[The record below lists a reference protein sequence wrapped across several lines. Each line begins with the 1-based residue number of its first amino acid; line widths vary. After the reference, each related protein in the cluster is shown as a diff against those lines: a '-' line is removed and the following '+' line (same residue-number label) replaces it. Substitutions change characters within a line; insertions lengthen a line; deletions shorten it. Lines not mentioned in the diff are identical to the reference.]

1 MALPGIE
8 NRHGTDQ
15 RAETTE
21 QRSIESTNYRAD
33 VMMTKRE
40 IAHILSEI
48 AFYLRLKQDN
58 PYKSLAYERAARALL
73 TALHEPHQLLTGD
86 TLTDIPGI
94 GRGTAAVIR
103 ELLVTGASKLH
114 ETVKGS
120 FPSSLVELG
129 DVPGLRPKQIRRL
142 FEEAGIRSLAD
153 LKAACRK
160 NQLLDLKGI
169 GPKVQAKILAALGE
183 FQRGQGYR
191 LYANVLAEAS
201 KLEKDLKTLGGV
213 ERVRIA
219 GAFRRK
225 MEVINAFHF
234 VITWPKGRKSAEFI
248 TGLKAIPNVGDVAS
262 AESTLVTATS
272 PTGLP
277 IRLTLAASTDQD
289 FQLLQ
294 ATGSEEHLEQLLL
307 RFAAQGLD
315 TWDKVRARVQ
325 KQSEPGIYA
334 AAGLPFIPPELR
346 EGRGEL
352 EVNTTKEPP
361 QLIEPSQIEGF
372 FHFHTDYSDGAATVE
387 EMVAAARHRGYRYIG
402 ISDHSQSAFYAN
414 GLKEARIRQQWAEIE
429 TVQEKY
435 PDIHIFKGIEAD
447 ILPDGTMDYADAL
460 LSQFDFVIAS
470 VHSRFNLSEADQ
482 TRRVCRAL
490 SNPYVTMFG
499 HPTGRLLLSRSGY
512 RLDMRQVMGTAK
524 EYGKVLEIN
533 GSRHRLDLDWR
544 DVRLAKAQGIKF
556 SINPDAHA
564 VNELDN
570 MTWGLNV
577 AQKGGLDA
585 GDVINTQPLS
595 AMKTFLRNCG
605 LLLVV
610 TRTTFPTRLIDKTW

>member
-8 NRHGTDQ
+8 NRHAPIREQ
-15 RAETTE
+15 KTTE

-595 AMKTFLRNCG
+595 AMKTFLRNMRSSSCCY
-605 LLLVV
+605 
-610 TRTTFPTRLIDKTW
+610 THHFPYSSH

>member
-1 MALPGIE
+1 MAPI
-8 NRHGTDQ
+8 R
-15 RAETTE
+15 E
-21 QRSIESTNYRAD
+21 QRQQSSALSSQLIHRAD
-33 VMMTKRE
+33 VTMTKRE

-315 TWDKVRARVQ
+315 TWDKVRVRVQ

-595 AMKTFLRNCG
+595 AMKTFLRNMRSSSCCY
-605 LLLVV
+605 
-610 TRTTFPTRLIDKTW
+610 THHFPYSSH

>member
-1 MALPGIE
+1 
-8 NRHGTDQ
+8 
-15 RAETTE
+15 
-21 QRSIESTNYRAD
+21 
-33 VMMTKRE
+33 MMTKRE

-219 GAFRRK
+219 GASRRK

-315 TWDKVRARVQ
+315 TWDKVRVRVQ

-533 GSRHRLDLDWR
+533 SSRHRLDLDWR

-595 AMKTFLRNCG
+595 AMKTFLRNMRSSSCCY
-605 LLLVV
+605 
-610 TRTTFPTRLIDKTW
+610 THHFPYSSH

>member
-114 ETVKGS
+114 QTIKGS
-120 FPSSLVELG
+120 YPSSLVELG

-294 ATGSEEHLEQLLL
+294 ATGSEEHLEQVLL

-595 AMKTFLRNCG
+595 AMKTFLRNMRSSSCCY
-605 LLLVV
+605 
-610 TRTTFPTRLIDKTW
+610 THHFPYSSH

>member
-1 MALPGIE
+1 M
-8 NRHGTDQ
+8 
-15 RAETTE
+15 TT
-21 QRSIESTNYRAD
+21 
-33 VMMTKRE
+33 RE

-315 TWDKVRARVQ
+315 TWDKVRVRVQ

-564 VNELDN
+564 VDELDN
-570 MTWGLNV
+570 ITLGVTV

-595 AMKTFLRNCG
+595 AMKSLLRNMRVSNNALNFRNSPG
-605 LLLVV
+605 S
-610 TRTTFPTRLIDKTW
+610 

>member
-219 GAFRRK
+219 GASRRK

-315 TWDKVRARVQ
+315 TWDKVRVRVQ

-595 AMKTFLRNCG
+595 AMKTFLRNMRSSSCCY
-605 LLLVV
+605 
-610 TRTTFPTRLIDKTW
+610 THHFPYSSH

>member
-1 MALPGIE
+1 MAPI
-8 NRHGTDQ
+8 R
-15 RAETTE
+15 E
-21 QRSIESTNYRAD
+21 QRQQSSALSSQLIHRAD
-33 VMMTKRE
+33 VTMTKRE

-234 VITWPKGRKSAEFI
+234 VITLPKGRKSAEFI

-595 AMKTFLRNCG
+595 AMKTFLRNMSSSERP
-605 LLLVV
+605 L
-610 TRTTFPTRLIDKTW
+610 

>member
-1 MALPGIE
+1 
-8 NRHGTDQ
+8 
-15 RAETTE
+15 
-21 QRSIESTNYRAD
+21 
-33 VMMTKRE
+33 MMTKRE

-142 FEEAGIRSLAD
+142 YEEAGIRSLAD

-294 ATGSEEHLEQLLL
+294 ATGSEEHLEQVLL

-595 AMKTFLRNCG
+595 AMKTFLRNMRSSSCCY
-605 LLLVV
+605 
-610 TRTTFPTRLIDKTW
+610 THHFPYSSH

>member
-294 ATGSEEHLEQLLL
+294 ATGSEEHLEQVLL

-595 AMKTFLRNCG
+595 AMKTFLRNMRSSSCCY
-605 LLLVV
+605 
-610 TRTTFPTRLIDKTW
+610 THHFPYSSH

>member
-1 MALPGIE
+1 MAPI
-8 NRHGTDQ
+8 R
-15 RAETTE
+15 E
-21 QRSIESTNYRAD
+21 QRQQSSALSSQLIHRAD

-294 ATGSEEHLEQLLL
+294 ATGSEEHLEQVLL
-307 RFAAQGLD
+307 RFAAEGLD

-595 AMKTFLRNCG
+595 AMKTFLRNMRSSSCCY
-605 LLLVV
+605 
-610 TRTTFPTRLIDKTW
+610 THHFPYSSH

>member
-315 TWDKVRARVQ
+315 TWDKVRVRVQ

-470 VHSRFNLSEADQ
+470 VHSRFNLSETDQ

-595 AMKTFLRNCG
+595 AMKTFLRNMRSSSCCY
-605 LLLVV
+605 
-610 TRTTFPTRLIDKTW
+610 THHFPYSSH

>member
-1 MALPGIE
+1 
-8 NRHGTDQ
+8 
-15 RAETTE
+15 
-21 QRSIESTNYRAD
+21 
-33 VMMTKRE
+33 MMTKRE

-48 AFYLRLKQDN
+48 AFYLRLKEDN

-73 TALHEPHQLLTGD
+73 TSLHEPHQLLTGD

-103 ELLVTGASKLH
+103 ELFVTGASTLH
-114 ETVKGS
+114 HSVKGAY
-120 FPSSLVELG
+120 PSSLVELG
-129 DVPGLRPKQIRRL
+129 DVPGLRPKHIRR
-142 FEEAGIRSLAD
+142 FYEEAGIRSVAD
-153 LKAACRK
+153 LKAACRQ
-160 NQLLDLKGI
+160 NQLRDLKGI
-169 GPKVQAKILAALGE
+169 GLKIQAKIQAALGE

-201 KLEKDLKTLGGV
+201 KLEKDLKTLNGV
-213 ERVRIA
+213 ERVHIS
-219 GAFRRK
+219 GALRRK

-234 VITWPKGRKSAEFI
+234 VITRAKSRKSAAFI
-248 TGLKAIPNVGDVAS
+248 TGLKAIPNLSDVVS
-262 AESTLVTATS
+262 AESTIVTVTS

-277 IRLTLAASTDQD
+277 IRITLGAAPDQD
-289 FQLLQ
+289 FHLLQ
-294 ATGSEEHLEQLLL
+294 TTGSEEHLEQVLV
-307 RFAAQGLD
+307 RFAAHGLN
-315 TWDKVRARVQ
+315 TWEKVRARV
-325 KQSEPGIYA
+325 KKMSEKGIYA

-352 EVNTTKEPP
+352 DIHTTTGCP
-361 QLIEPSQIEGF
+361 QLIESSQIEGF
-372 FHFHTDYSDGAATVE
+372 FHLHTDYSDGAATVE
-387 EMVAAARHRGYRYIG
+387 EMVAAARQRGYRYLG

-447 ILPDGTMDYADAL
+447 ILPDGTMDYTDEL

-512 RLDMRQVMGTAK
+512 RLDMRRVMDAAK

-544 DVRLAKAQGIKF
+544 DVRIAKAKGIKF

-564 VNELDN
+564 VDEFDN
-570 MTWGLNV
+570 MTLGVNV

-585 GDVINTQPLS
+585 ADVINTLSLS
-595 AMKTFLRNCG
+595 AIKTFLHTMRSSE
-605 LLLVV
+605 
-610 TRTTFPTRLIDKTW
+610 TTV

>member
-1 MALPGIE
+1 MAPI
-8 NRHGTDQ
+8 R
-15 RAETTE
+15 E
-21 QRSIESTNYRAD
+21 QRQQSSALSSQLIHRAD
-33 VMMTKRE
+33 VTMTKRE

-315 TWDKVRARVQ
+315 TWDKVRVRVQ

-470 VHSRFNLSEADQ
+470 VHSRFNLSETDQ

-595 AMKTFLRNCG
+595 AMKTFLRNMRSSSCCY
-605 LLLVV
+605 
-610 TRTTFPTRLIDKTW
+610 THHFPYSSH